1 VKSNSAPFL
10 IKTAEC
16 ARSERGKY
24 SPPNMHSRGVSL
36 SSPLKWRRA
45 EEEVEVLSHKQLVG
59 ASTPGSAVGLL
70 VGARDLDAAGGRGDL
85 SGAENAAV
93 VAPLFPPPAE
103 YEHTVEKDK

>member
-1 VKSNSAPFL
+1 VENIVLPICTVAVFHFHPL
-10 IKTAEC
+10 
-16 ARSERGKY
+16 
-24 SPPNMHSRGVSL
+24 
-36 SSPLKWRRA
+36 LKWRRA